1 MKIIILIAILCCASF
16 VEPVTAQKIKPRPI
30 LVQPRPSFNVYKYLS
45 DNLNYP
51 EIAKEANIQGRVLVR
66 FWIDEKGS
74 VEDVQILRGIGGG
87 CDEEVKRVVSK
98 MPRWRPGTF
107 GGKPTKLRY
116 TLPVNFRRG

>member
-1 MKIIILIAILCCASF
+1 
-16 VEPVTAQKIKPRPI
+16 
-30 LVQPRPSFNVYKYLS
+30 VYKYLS